1 MQEMRNPRG
10 EVSGACTDTLNCH
23 PGDVDRERESFARTW
38 SRIPHNICI
47 SFPDTWAQFVRR
59 GSARQRHRAKGQP
72 EEGRDTG
79 TGIVRA
85 FNAELATEMPS
96 LSLRGVHNYIDS
108 LPHPLDAPLYNS
120 PLPGTNF

>member
-1 MQEMRNPRG
+1 MRNPRG

-23 PGDVDRERESFARTW
+23 PGDVERERASQGHGHESHIIFASHFRTLGR
-38 SRIPHNICI
+38 SLL
-47 SFPDTWAQFVRR
+47 
-59 GSARQRHRAKGQP
+59 GEGQP
-72 EEGRDTG
+72 DNGTGQRDSQGGRDTG

-120 PLPGTNF
+120 PLAGTNF

>member
-23 PGDVDRERESFARTW
+23 PGDVESFARTW

-59 GSARQRHRAKGQP
+59 GSARQTVPGKGTARGTAGS
-72 EEGRDTG
+72 EGGEGHWDGHCAGIQCGTRNGNAFTLAATG
-79 TGIVRA
+79 CIITLI
-85 FNAELATEMPS
+85 L
-96 LSLRGVHNYIDS
+96 
-108 LPHPLDAPLYNS
+108 
-120 PLPGTNF
+120 